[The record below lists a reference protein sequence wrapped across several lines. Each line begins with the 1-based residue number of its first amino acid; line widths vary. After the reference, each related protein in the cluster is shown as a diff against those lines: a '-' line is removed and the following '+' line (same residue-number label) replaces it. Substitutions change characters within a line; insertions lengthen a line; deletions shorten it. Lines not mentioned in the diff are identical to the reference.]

1 MDIEA
6 LTGLVAVTLGIMVV
20 LVPVI
25 GITARFAL
33 KPIVDAFA
41 RVKEKGEEQKVALM
55 EQRIALLEEHL
66 HSIDRN
72 LGALQEDADFRRQL
86 DSRLAGADHAVRG
99 LRATLTPAAYN
110 CHPLPQSAVGRAGGR
125 RFAGG
130 VCRGGR
136 HGQSDPRRCRGSPDR
151 FSGLPVVPDA
161 GFSPRCSGPATP
173 KNTTPPDA

>member
-6 LTGLVAVTLGIMVV
+6 VTGLVAVTLGIMVV

-72 LGALQEDADFRRQL
+72 LGALQEDAEFRRQL
-86 DSRLAGADHAVRG
+86 DS
-99 LRATLTPAAYN
+99 
-110 CHPLPQSAVGRAGGR
+110 
-125 RFAGG
+125 
-130 VCRGGR
+130 
-136 HGQSDPRRCRGSPDR
+136 GSQAR
-151 FSGLPVVPDA
+151 
-161 GFSPRCSGPATP
+161 
-173 KNTTPPDA
+173 TTPYAG